1 MKKII
6 ALAFCL
12 SLIGVSANAQDFQ
25 LGLKGGVNFAS
36 LSSDDFNYESNTG
49 YNAGLFLKLK
59 FTKIAIQP
67 EIMWSVQGAS
77 LTEDTGILG
86 LAESTYKYSYVNI
99 PILLKLYLVSGIN
112 VFIGPQFGFLSAADL
127 KVEVAGISTEQDIKE
142 FVSGADVTGVIG
154 VGIDLPAGLHADFRY
169 NVGITDVELDFGT
182 GTVEAQKNSVFQLG
196 IGWAFL
202 RK

>member
-25 LGLKGGVNFAS
+25 LGVKGGVNFAS
-36 LSSDDFNYESNTG
+36 LNSDDLNYESNTG

-67 EIMWSVQGAS
+67 EVMWSVQGAD
-77 LTEDTGILG
+77 LT
-86 LAESTYKYSYVNI
+86 LAGVENTFKYSYVNI
-99 PILLKLYLVSGIN
+99 PILLKLYLVSGLN
-112 VFIGPQFGFLSAADL
+112 LFVGPQFGFLSAAELTTSVGSGD
-127 KVEVAGISTEQDIKE
+127 VVTDIKDG
-142 FVSGADVTGVIG
+142 VSNSDVTAVVG

-169 NVGITDVELDFGT
+169 NIGLSSVDVDVAALTIDT
-182 GTVEAQKNSVFQLG
+182 QTNSVFQLG
-196 IGWAFL
+196 VGWAFI